1 VAKGPLT
8 VSTVPDGIA
17 GHWGLGRLPE
27 PEALT
32 GGYHAVLLRLGDVV
46 LRSEERAPE
55 SVAWEHELLAWLAP
69 EVPEVVLPLTAE
81 DGTTFLVRDGRVHTL
96 LPYVEGDPGVVDDA
110 AAVLARVHA
119 RGAAWPVA
127 RPRPGRPA
135 YADLDW
141 EENDWW
147 SWRAVP
153 KPPELVRA
161 FEHVR
166 GWIAS
171 EPELVVTPIHGDPA
185 RQNVIA
191 SRGRTVGLV
200 DWEWAR
206 LDWAGIEL
214 AIAAHTFAEEDPRS
228 FVAAYRDAGGPG
240 EPDVLEEG
248 LRITLLANALYALTR
263 GGEDCDWVRYLLA
276 ALRDLA

>member
-8 VSTVPDGIA
+8 VPALPDGIA
-17 GHWGLGRLPE
+17 AHWRLERFPR

-32 GGYHAVLLRLGDVV
+32 GGYHTTLVRLGDVV
-46 LRSEERAPE
+46 LRTEDRAPE

-69 EVPEVVLPLTAE
+69 AVPEVVLPLPAE
-81 DGTTFLVRDGRVHTL
+81 DGTTFLVRDGRTHTL
-96 LPYVEGDPGVVDDA
+96 LPFVAGEPGAVDDVA
-110 AAVLARVHA
+110 GVLARVHA
-119 RGAAWPVA
+119 RGAAWPAA

-153 KPPELVRA
+153 KPPELIRA
-161 FEHVR
+161 FERVR
-166 GWIAS
+166 AWIAS
-171 EPELVVTPIHGDPA
+171 EPALVVTPIHGDPA

-191 SRGRTVGLV
+191 RGGRVVGLV

-214 AIAAHTFAEEDPRS
+214 AIAAHTFAEDDPHS
-228 FVAAYRDAGGPG
+228 FVAAYRDAGGLG
-240 EPDVLEEG
+240 EADVLEEG
-248 LRITLLANALYALTR
+248 LRIMLLANALYALTR
-263 GGEDCDWVRYLLA
+263 GGENQDWVRYLLDG
-276 ALRDLA
+276 LRELP